1 MRSEGKTSEEIGESV
16 VLGALPPQPPETGLA
31 ACEVSARPSFSSR
44 WSFPRRSSRR
54 TGRDN
59 V

>member
-16 VLGALPPQPPETGLA
+16 VLGALPPQPPRLDWR
-31 ACEVSARPSFSSR
+31 EVSARPSFSSR